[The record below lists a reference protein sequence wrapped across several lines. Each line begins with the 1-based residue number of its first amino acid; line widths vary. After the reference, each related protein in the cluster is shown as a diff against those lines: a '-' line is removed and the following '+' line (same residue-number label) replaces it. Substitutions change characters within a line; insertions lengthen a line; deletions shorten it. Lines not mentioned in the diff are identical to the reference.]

1 MEAVDAADAL
11 VLDDGEV
18 VSLEEKALL
27 AQLIFGRSTSDS
39 LPTAAGT
46 SASGSWLNA
55 AAAALPA
62 SGLASARATQDA
74 GSPFPDVHELFRFY
88 NLVYFEGSLD
98 FCRWAPGHAGIAGA
112 LEPDP
117 VV

>member
-1 MEAVDAADAL
+1 MEAVDVADAL

-18 VSLEEKALL
+18 VSLEEQALL

-46 SASGSWLNA
+46 SASGGWLNA
-55 AAAALPA
+55 AAPA
-62 SGLASARATQDA
+62 VARGLASAPAPEDA

-98 FCRWAPGHAGIAGA
+98 FCRWAPGHTGKAGA
-112 LEPDP
+112 F
-117 VV
+117 

>member
-1 MEAVDAADAL
+1 MEAVDVADAL

-18 VSLEEKALL
+18 VSLEEQALL
-27 AQLIFGRSTSDS
+27 AQLIFGRSTSGS

-55 AAAALPA
+55 AAAAAALPA
-62 SGLASARATQDA
+62 SGLASATQDA

-98 FCRWAPGHAGIAGA
+98 FCRWAPEHAGA